1 LSGWKGVL
9 LKEWTFA
16 SAVTVGSGLPQTP
29 VYFSA
34 VPGTGVTGNLR
45 PDFTGASIEAAPV
58 GFHLNPAAFSVPVG
72 HFGNAGRNSI
82 TGPSQFSLNGSL
94 GRTFPWGD
102 RYNVDLRVDAT
113 NVLNHVTF
121 ASWNTVINNAQFGLP
136 QAPNGMRTLQ
146 TTLRVR
152 F

>member
-1 LSGWKGVL
+1 L
-9 LKEWTFA
+9 LKEWTVA
-16 SAVTVGSGLPQTP
+16 EALTVGTGLPLTP
-29 VYFSA
+29 VYFAA

-45 PDFTGASIEAAPV
+45 PDMTGADIYAAPK
-58 GFHLNPAAFSVPVG
+58 GFHLNPAAFRAPAAG
-72 HFGNAGRNSI
+72 QFGNAGRNSI
-82 TGPSQFSLNGSL
+82 TGPAQFSLNGSL

-113 NVLNHVTF
+113 NVLNRVTPR
-121 ASWNTVINNAQFGLP
+121 SWNSTINNAQFGLLS
-136 QAPNGMRTLQ
+136 AVDGMRTLQ